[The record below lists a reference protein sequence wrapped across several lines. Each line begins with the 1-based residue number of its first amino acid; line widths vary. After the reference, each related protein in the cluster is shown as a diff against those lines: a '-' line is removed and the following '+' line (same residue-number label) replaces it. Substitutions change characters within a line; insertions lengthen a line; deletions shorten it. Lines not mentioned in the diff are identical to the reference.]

1 MPNNLKF
8 YSNRSFFISPV
19 KTEYDTVVFYCHL
32 QRTLCYRRTEK
43 IKTRERERE
52 RMSSTLLE
60 VTRASHEEVERLE
73 RLIVKDLQNE
83 PPTNKDRLYQSHR
96 VRNMIEQIT
105 STTNK
110 LIEIYEDKDSS
121 RKDEIAALGGQ
132 TATGTNVFSAFY
144 DRLKEIREYHRRH
157 PAARVVDANDEY
169 EQLLKEEPQIEFSG
183 EEAVGRY
190 LDLHELFNDYINSK
204 FGEQIEYSA
213 YLDVFSQPER
223 ISRKLKLT
231 RQYQEYLQKLLE
243 YLIYFFERTEPLQD
257 LDRIFS
263 KVVTEFEEQWATG
276 KVEGWENVGQENGD
290 IPAEHSAIDLDYYG
304 TIEELMEVGP
314 DRLKEAL
321 AALGLK
327 TGGTIQQRAER
338 LFLTKHTPLEKLD
351 RKHFAKGS
359 RGPQQN
365 GNSVT
370 ILPSADAKEI
380 ALIES
385 KVKRLCDL
393 LQETMVRTKENV
405 EKKQALT
412 YEEMEAEREEEEVQ
426 AESESD
432 DDEQQIYNPL
442 KLPMG
447 WDGKPIPYWLYKLH
461 GLGQEFKCEICGNHS
476 YWGRRAYERHFKEWR
491 HQHGMRCLGIPNTKN
506 FNEITSIEEAK
517 HLWERIQERQGV
529 NKWRPDL
536 EEEYE
541 DQEGNIYNKKTYT
554 DLQRQG
560 LI

>member
-1 MPNNLKF
+1 
-8 YSNRSFFISPV
+8 
-19 KTEYDTVVFYCHL
+19 
-32 QRTLCYRRTEK
+32 
-43 IKTRERERE
+43 
-52 RMSSTLLE
+52 MSSTLLE
-60 VTRASHEEVERLE
+60 VTRSSHEEVERLE
-73 RLIVKDLQNE
+73 RLIVKDLQTD

-105 STTNK
+105 STTHK
-110 LIEIYEDKDSS
+110 LIEIYEDKDNA

-132 TATGTNVFSAFY
+132 SSTSANVNVFSAFY

-157 PAARVVDANDEY
+157 PAARYVVDTNDEY
-169 EQLLKEEPQIEFSG
+169 EQLLKDEPVIEFTG

-190 LDLHELFNDYINSK
+190 LDLHELYNDYINSK
-204 FGEQIEYSA
+204 FGKQIEYSA
-213 YLDVFSQPER
+213 YLDVFSDPGT

-231 RQYQEYLQKLLE
+231 RQYREYMQKLLE
-243 YLIYFFERTEPLQD
+243 YLVYFFERTEPLQD

-263 KVVTEFEEQWATG
+263 KVIAEFEEQWSNG
-276 KVEGWENVGQENGD
+276 LVDGWKNENHEDGSVQQLD
-290 IPAEHSAIDLDYYG
+290 AIIDLDYYSSV
-304 TIEELMEVGP
+304 EELMELGP
-314 DRLKEAL
+314 EKLKEAL

-327 TGGTIQQRAER
+327 TGGTVQQRAER

-359 RGPQQN
+359 RRPEQN
-365 GNSVT
+365 GGT
-370 ILPSADAKEI
+370 ITLQPSEDAKEI
-380 ALIES
+380 ALMEAKVTKYVICCMNYFTNSSSFPVIEWLTMEDTFQELTFNS
-385 KVKRLCDL
+385 WFLDF
-393 LQETMVRTKENV
+393 LQTIVRTKENI
-405 EKKQALT
+405 EKKHALT
-412 YEEMEAEREEEEVQ
+412 YDEIVQEREEDEVQ
-426 AESESD
+426 PESESD
-432 DDEQQIYNPL
+432 DEDQQIYNPL

-517 HLWERIQERQGV
+517 QLWEKIQEKQGL

>member
-1 MPNNLKF
+1 
-8 YSNRSFFISPV
+8 
-19 KTEYDTVVFYCHL
+19 
-32 QRTLCYRRTEK
+32 
-43 IKTRERERE
+43 
-52 RMSSTLLE
+52 MSSTLLE